1 MKKSLI
7 YTGGG
12 DKGTTSL
19 VGGVRVPKTHP
30 RLEAYGT
37 IDELNSQI
45 GLLIAETDDQQT
57 ADLLRFVQHKLF
69 TVGSYLATD
78 MTQTDLRIQSNVT
91 LESIR
96 RLEEAIDRYDTQ
108 LPRMRGFV
116 LPGGNRTSALAHVCR
131 TVCRRAE
138 RRIYR
143 LTESATVEEPVLIF
157 MNRLSDLLFV
167 IGRNECVRKN
177 NDEILWDSA
186 CS

>member
-1 MKKSLI
+1 MKKSPI

-45 GLLIAETDDQQT
+45 GLLIAETDDQET

-78 MTQTDLRIQSNVT
+78 MTQTDLRIESNVT
-91 LESIR
+91 PESIR

-108 LPRMRGFV
+108 LPRMRAHRLWRMCVVPCVAVPNDAFTV
-116 LPGGNRTSALAHVCR
+116 SPNRQPS
-131 TVCRRAE
+131 
-138 RRIYR
+138 
-143 LTESATVEEPVLIF
+143 
-157 MNRLSDLLFV
+157 
-167 IGRNECVRKN
+167 KN
-177 NDEILWDSA
+177 L
-186 CS
+186 C

>member
-91 LESIR
+91 PESIR

-116 LPGGNRTSALAHVCR
+116 LPEETAHRLWRMCVVPCVAVPNDAFIVSPNRQPS
-131 TVCRRAE
+131 
-138 RRIYR
+138 
-143 LTESATVEEPVLIF
+143 
-157 MNRLSDLLFV
+157 
-167 IGRNECVRKN
+167 KN
-177 NDEILWDSA
+177 Q
-186 CS
+186 C